1 MLYLE
6 GDGVVIKGT
15 KKRLEFHR
23 YQVCEDIINLS
34 KTRRKRVQAKEFVSL
49 SRLNALQEIKAYLA
63 NAYDLSD
70 TLIISN
76 ADGVLA
82 MPRKI
87 LMK

>member
-15 KKRLEFHR
+15 KFHR